1 MDQEELFTS
10 RNYPD
15 RMLLMRSRQ
24 NKNKGGQDDVPSK
37 RTYTLSGGFEARRR
51 GFRRTLADF
60 GGVWRSLADLGH
72 TCTNFILK
80 KAVRGALVIVL
91 NPTKWA
97 VVLVK
102 GAQA

>member
-51 GFRRTLADF
+51 GFRRT
-60 GGVWRSLADLGH
+60 
-72 TCTNFILK
+72 FILK